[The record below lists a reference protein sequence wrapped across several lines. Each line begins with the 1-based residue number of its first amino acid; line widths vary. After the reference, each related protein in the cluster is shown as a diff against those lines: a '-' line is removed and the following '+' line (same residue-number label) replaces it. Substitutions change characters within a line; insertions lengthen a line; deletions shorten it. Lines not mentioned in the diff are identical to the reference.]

1 MKWLKAD
8 NANRILS
15 ISISVFVLI
24 HLLYINLPPCSIHVW
39 RQCNTLAVAQNF
51 YDESLNILE
60 PRVDRRFEGDGIT
73 GTAFPI
79 YEWILALI
87 YKVTGVHYWVHRLLS
102 LLITIAAIMFSYRF
116 LQNITANKSVAAISC
131 ALLLWTPELFY
142 L

>member
-15 ISISVFVLI
+15 ISITVFVLI
-24 HLLYINLPPCSIHVW
+24 HLVYINFPPCSIHVW

-51 YDESLNILE
+51 HDESFNILE
-60 PRVDRRFEGDGIT
+60 PRVDRRFEADGIT

-87 YKVTGVHYWVHRLLS
+87 YKVTRIHYWGHCLLS
-102 LLITIAAIMFSYRF
+102 LFITIAAIIFLIVFYR
-116 LQNITANKSVAAISC
+116 I
-131 ALLLWTPELFY
+131 LLLIN
-142 L
+142 